1 MNLRELRQRELR
13 LLRHYTRC
21 QLGMTP
27 QAFYAKWNVSHA
39 QIALICGCSQ
49 PTVDR
54 WFSQG
59 TNRRSP
65 SAVHLRRLA
74 EMDLLWE
81 CYEAI
86 PPALLKRICPTQL
99 ESR

>member
-1 MNLRELRQRELR
+1 MSLRELRQRELR
-13 LLRHYTRC
+13 LLRFYTCC
-21 QLGMTP
+21 QFGMTP

-49 PTVDR
+49 STVDR

-65 SAVHLRRLA
+65 SAIHLRRLA

-86 PPALLKRICPTQL
+86 PLALRQRICST
-99 ESR
+99 ETETH